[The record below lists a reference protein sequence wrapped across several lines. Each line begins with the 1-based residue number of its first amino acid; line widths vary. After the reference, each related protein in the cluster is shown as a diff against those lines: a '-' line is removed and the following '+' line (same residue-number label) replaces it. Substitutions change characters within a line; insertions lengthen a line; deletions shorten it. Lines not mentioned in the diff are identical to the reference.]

1 MIAMTRTNIKYLR
14 ALLSQHEEDPFP
26 EQMDDVVRAAATE
39 RAKQIRRQRIPA
51 KRAAKSPLWL
61 DSLSS
66 ASLAVVLTLC
76 SSLLLYHTLT
86 DEPPKP
92 LFEHGGCD
100 LMIVMGTA
108 LAVFPFNSI
117 VHDAEKT
124 CPRVL
129 INLENLEHNHFDFDN
144 LLEHP
149 ERLLLKGRAQDTI
162 K

>member
-66 ASLAVVLTLC
+66 ASLAVVLTLG

-86 DEPPKP
+86 GEPPIGKMATNSEASFELVPEATAPADTWLSVERPIKP
-92 LFEHGGCD
+92 QSVE
-100 LMIVMGTA
+100 
-108 LAVFPFNSI
+108 LAASN
-117 VHDAEKT
+117 T
-124 CPRVL
+124 Q
-129 INLENLEHNHFDFDN
+129 
-144 LLEHP
+144 P
-149 ERLLLKGRAQDTI
+149 ERVAIHYQFDQLTRNHHGIYLD
-162 K
+162 